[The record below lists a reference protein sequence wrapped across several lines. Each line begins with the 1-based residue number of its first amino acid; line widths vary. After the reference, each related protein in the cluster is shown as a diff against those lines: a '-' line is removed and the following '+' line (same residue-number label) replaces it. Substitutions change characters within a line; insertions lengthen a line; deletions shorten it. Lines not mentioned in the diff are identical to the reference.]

1 MAFKRF
7 RHNVILLSGAA
18 AILATPVMAQDQP
31 ASAEPPVS
39 AEGDQPA
46 QVGVGD
52 IIVTAQKRSQSINS
66 VGMAISALSGDTL
79 KTQGITDVADLARVV
94 PGFTFAQS
102 QKGAPIYTLRGVGFF
117 EESLGASPAVS
128 IYVDE
133 AGYAFPIMAKAASM
147 DIERVEVLKG
157 PQGTLFGQNSTGG
170 AINYIAAKPT
180 STFAAGMDASYGR
193 FGRTTLEG
201 FVSGPVTSTL
211 GVRLSAATEQG
222 GAWQKSASRGERNGA
237 ADMLKGRLL
246 VDWEP
251 ADNLKLS
258 LNLNGWRDRGD
269 TIAASLL
276 AVTPQTPARATAALR
291 AQQPVPQRPGL
302 ADWNADADLRTDQD
316 FYQGVLRADLELAD
330 ALTLTSLTSLSHFD
344 QDDFRDTD
352 GSPGKVFG
360 VRQEGKIKSF
370 SQELR
375 ASGKLIDGRLY
386 YVLGGFYANDR
397 TNEQNSFDL
406 QLSTSV
412 SAFNGLGFPSFV
424 GTRVATEQ
432 QTKTKALFANMDFD
446 ISDRLTFHA
455 GARRTWSDTDFSGC
469 MMDIDGNYAPGI
481 TVIIRRLRPSA
492 PAAQPFSCVTVL
504 SDVTTG
510 LPFQQSLNQSNTSW
524 RLGLDWKPMR
534 GTLLYATVSRGY
546 KSGSFPNINATT
558 FASFQPVT
566 QESVLAYELGF
577 KSDLGS
583 RAVQLNGAIFY
594 YDYRDKQFRGRI
606 VDPLGVFG
614 AVEALVNVP
623 KSRVKG
629 AELNG
634 TFQPLDGLR
643 LNAGVT
649 YLDTEVT
656 DDFFN
661 YNPFGARANFKGEAF
676 PFTPKWSLQGDIN
689 YEWGIG
695 DRLNAFVGGN
705 VSYRT
710 STTSAFGRDAPTS
723 LYPYSL
729 VEIDGYAL
737 VDAQA
742 GIADPDGKWRA
753 TLWIKNLTNK
763 YYWTDAFRQI
773 DNTSRHVGEPRTY
786 GVRLNYNF

>member
-1 MAFKRF
+1 MSSKRI
-7 RHNVILLSGAA
+7 RHDLILVSGLAIVLAA
-18 AILATPVMAQDQP
+18 PAHAQDQQTSSDQ
-31 ASAEPPVS
+31 ASSTGTEAEQ
-39 AEGDQPA
+39 A
-46 QVGVGD
+46 GVGD

-66 VGMAISALSGDTL
+66 VGMAISALSGDDL
-79 KTQGITDVADLARVV
+79 KAQGISDVSDLARVV

-133 AGYAFPIMAKAASM
+133 AGYAFPIMAKAASL

-170 AINYIAAKPT
+170 AIYYIAAKPT
-180 STFAAGMDASYGR
+180 SIFSAGMDASFGR

-201 FVSGPVTSTL
+201 HVSGPLTDTL
-211 GVRLSAATEQG
+211 VMRIAAATEQG

-237 ADMLKGRLL
+237 ADILKGRLL
-246 VDWEP
+246 IDWKP
-251 ADNLKLS
+251 TDTLTIG
-258 LNLNGWRDRGD
+258 LNVNGWRDRGD

-276 AVTPQTPARATAALR
+276 AVTPQSPGRTTAALL
-291 AQQPVPQRPGL
+291 AQTPVRERPGL
-302 ADWNADADLRTDQD
+302 ADWNADADLHTDQN

-330 ALTLTSLTSLSHFD
+330 ALTLTSLSSLSHFD

-352 GSPGKVFG
+352 GSPSKVFG
-360 VRQEGKIKSF
+360 VRQEGRIKSF

-375 ASGKLIDGRLY
+375 ASGKLIDNRLY
-386 YVLGGFYANDR
+386 YVVGGFYANDR
-397 TNEQNSFDL
+397 TSEQNTFDL

-412 SAFNGLGFPSFV
+412 SAFNGLGFPSFI
-424 GTRVATEQ
+424 GTRAVTEQ
-432 QTKTKALFANMDFD
+432 QTKTKALFANLDFD
-446 ISDRLTFHA
+446 INDALTFHA

-469 MMDIDGNYAPGI
+469 MQDRDGNYASGI
-481 TVIIRRLRPSA
+481 TVITRRLNPSA
-492 PAAQPFSCVTVL
+492 PAAQPQGCVTFMP
-504 SDVTTG
+504 DATAG
-510 LPFQQSLNQSNTSW
+510 RPFVGSLDQSNTSW
-524 RLGLDWKPMR
+524 RVGLDWKPMR
-534 GTLLYATVSRGY
+534 GTLLYATLSKGY

-577 KSDLGS
+577 KTDLGS
-583 RAVQLNGAIFY
+583 RAIQLNGAVFY
-594 YDYRDKQFRGRI
+594 YDYRDKQFRARI
-606 VDPLGVFG
+606 VDAVGVFG

-629 AELNG
+629 AELSA
-634 TFQPLDGLR
+634 TLQPLDGLR
-643 LNAGVT
+643 INAGVT

-656 DDFFN
+656 KDFFN
-661 YNPFGARANFKGEAF
+661 FDPFGARANFKGEAF
-676 PFTPKWSLQGDIN
+676 PFTPKWSLQGDAN
-689 YEWGIG
+689 YEWGIS
-695 DRLNAFVGGN
+695 DKLNAFIGGN

-710 STTSAFGRDAPTS
+710 STTSAFGRYAPAP

-729 VEIDGYAL
+729 VEISGYAL
-737 VDAQA
+737 VDTQI
-742 GIADPDGKWRA
+742 GIAASDGQWRA
-753 TLWIKNLTNK
+753 ALWVKNITNK

-786 GVRLNYNF
+786 GVRFNYKF